1 MSTATE
7 IAAAIR
13 QLPAAEAWQLAHQF
27 RDHLDDLWDA
37 ELERD
42 VAGGRLDGLIAKARA
57 DHEAGRT
64 KPLDDLLNQP

>member
-13 QLPAAEAWQLAHQF
+13 KLPPEEAWQLAEEL
-27 RDHLDDLWDA
+27 RDHLDDLWDV

-42 VAGGRLDGLIAKARA
+42 VAAGRLDGLIAKARA
-57 DHEAGRT
+57 DHKADRT
-64 KPLDDLLNQP
+64 KPLDNILN